1 MMVDMDTRQL
11 EDLFD
16 ILHANGLMT
25 RSEPGDLSH
34 RDLTELRDQLA
45 REDGL
50 VDLTE
55 TLWNAYQTAHAL
67 LNTSHNAA
75 TEQANPHRNRS
86 CLFRKPSKEDW
97 HICMAMIPRN

>member
-1 MMVDMDTRQL
+1 MGGGGERVMMVDMDTRQL

-16 ILHANGLMT
+16 ILYANGLMT
-25 RSEPGDLSH
+25 RSEPGDISH

-55 TLWNAYQTAHAL
+55 TLWNAYQMAHAL
-67 LNTSHNAA
+67 LR
-75 TEQANPHRNRS
+75 NPQ
-86 CLFRKPSKEDW
+86 D
-97 HICMAMIPRN
+97 